1 MTSSV
6 LGTLNTKQSVEVA
19 LFFESHRNEIL
30 DFWEKLV
37 TIESGTMDKN
47 DLGIMRDYL
56 VEAFQS
62 IGGTVQ
68 TIPYKEAG
76 DLIVVD
82 FFFGTKK
89 SPIIFS
95 GHYDTVFE
103 HGTIEKRPFTIK
115 EGRAYGPGVLDM
127 KAGIT
132 MLYFIIQ
139 ALQHISYDTYSIRVV
154 LAGDEESGHQAST
167 AADDFK
173 AVIEEGR
180 DGFAHIVCRR
190 GGRRE
195 KS

>member
-1 MTSSV
+1 MSSSV

-47 DLGIMRDYL
+47 DLDIMRDYL

-82 FFFGTKK
+82 FFSERRK
-89 SPIIFS
+89 
-95 GHYDTVFE
+95 V
-103 HGTIEKRPFTIK
+103 R
-115 EGRAYGPGVLDM
+115 
-127 KAGIT
+127 
-132 MLYFIIQ
+132 LY
-139 ALQHISYDTYSIRVV
+139 L
-154 LAGDEESGHQAST
+154 
-167 AADDFK
+167 
-173 AVIEEGR
+173 AVIMILSLNMERLRKGR
-180 DGFAHIVCRR
+180 LRLKRDVTTALVF
-190 GGRRE
+190 
-195 KS
+195 